1 MVRKR
6 LLAIVLA
13 ICLLAVYVFFGVD
26 YLDQDA
32 QKEVLAR
39 GISDAREALAL
50 IVELPRDMEERLA
63 TAQAGLTA
71 VQNEFPAEVDT
82 ILVVSTI
89 FRLGEECG
97 VKVLPLATEAWSSNE
112 VGGHEYPVFRVE
124 IDVEGEFLDTMDFL
138 SMLESTEFK
147 TLILG
152 DLNISSNGEPLGEKG
167 LDGETSLMAANLELA
182 VYARPE
188 TYD

>member
-1 MVRKR
+1 VVRKR

-13 ICLLAVYVFFGVD
+13 IFLIAVYAFFGVD
-26 YLDQDA
+26 YLDQEA
-32 QKEVLAR
+32 QKEVLTR

-50 IVELPRDMEERLA
+50 IAELPKDTEERLA

-71 VQNEFPAEVDT
+71 VQNEFPTEIDT
-82 ILVVSTI
+82 TLVVSTI
-89 FRLGEECG
+89 LRLGEECG
-97 VKVLPLATEAWSSNE
+97 VKVLPLVTEAWSGNE

-124 IDVEGEFLDTMDFL
+124 IDVEGAFIDTMDFL

-152 DLNISSNGEPLGEKG
+152 DLNISSIGEPLGERD
-167 LDGETSLMAANLELA
+167 LDGETSLMMTNLELA
-182 VYARPE
+182 VYVRPE

>member
-6 LLAIVLA
+6 LLAIMLA
-13 ICLLAVYVFFGVD
+13 ICLVAVYVFFGVD
-26 YLDQDA
+26 YLGQDT
-32 QKEVLAR
+32 QKEVLYR

-50 IVELPRDMEERLA
+50 IAEMPGDTEERLA
-63 TAQAGLTA
+63 AVQAGLTA
-71 VQNEFPAEVDT
+71 VQNEFPTEVDT
-82 ILVVSTI
+82 TLVVSTI
-89 FRLGEECG
+89 LMLGEECG
-97 VKVLPLATEAWSSNE
+97 VKVLPLATEAWSSSE

-152 DLNISSNGEPLGEKG
+152 DLNISSDGGPLGEG
-167 LDGETSLMAANLELA
+167 SLDGETSLMTANLELA